1 MIRFNIKYW
10 IIQIIWIEMLS
21 NSDNLTILDK
31 KKFLVIRLIYTSI
44 LKIFDFFL
52 NTTKK
57 IRHKIYV

>member
-31 KKFLVIRLIYTSI
+31 KKFLVIRLINSI
-44 LKIFDFFL
+44 LKIFDFF
-52 NTTKK
+52 
-57 IRHKIYV
+57 